1 MKKLLFRLAFIIS
14 FAVLFNGCFKTKR
27 NPLSEKLNIVCTIYP
42 EYDWVQ
48 SIVGKDYVD
57 VTNTLLIKGGTDLH
71 SFQPSVNDIIQ
82 ISTCDLF
89 IYIGGESDT
98 WVEAAISEAK
108 NPDMKVL
115 CLMDVLKG
123 SLREETLVEGMQDDE
138 EEEEEDGHTESI
150 HHHDEDEIEYDEHIW
165 LSVKNAI
172 KCVKAITN
180 AVVELDPSHQE
191 KYRSNEEGYLAELQ
205 LIDREYERAVQAA
218 PQKTIIVCDRFPF
231 LYLTEDYGINYYAAF
246 KGCSAETEA
255 SFETVVFLANK
266 VNELDIKN
274 VIVLDSSNQKL
285 AKTVIQNSK
294 KNKCGIIVL
303 DSMQSTTLDQAF
315 KGKSYSATMTKNLSE
330 LKKALCLN

>member
-1 MKKLLFRLAFIIS
+1 MKRTLFRLTVIL
-14 FAVLFNGCFKTKR
+14 FAIVLLNGCFKTKR

-48 SIVGKDYVD
+48 GIVGKDYTD
-57 VTNTLLIKGGTDLH
+57 VTNTLIIKGGTDLH

-89 IYIGGESDT
+89 IYIGGESDA
-98 WVEAAISEAK
+98 WVEDAIAEAK
-108 NPDMKVL
+108 NPDMKVI

-123 SLREETLVEGMQDDE
+123 SLREETLVEGMQD
-138 EEEEEDGHTESI
+138 EEEEEDGHTEEI

-172 KCVKAITN
+172 KCVKAIAD
-180 AVVELDPSHQE
+180 AVVELDPKNQE
-191 KYRSNEEGYLAELQ
+191 KYRNNEEGYLSELQ

-274 VIVLDSSNQKL
+274 VIVLDGSNQKL

-315 KGKSYSATMTKNLSE
+315 KGKTYTETMTKNLTE